1 MKRNLFKGFTLVL
14 FILSVILG
22 WPASKSD
29 SEPVLKVSSTSMRM
43 NVKDYGVK
51 GDGLTDDTAA
61 LQKVLRL
68 AAGGGRTLYFPK
80 GTYLVDST
88 KDLIIPGGTLVTGDG
103 AGTVLKAS
111 SRTFGW
117 ELLRAAGS
125 DITVSGMTLDGNRQV
140 NRVMVV
146 GGGSQRVTL
155 SGLTVAN
162 ASQNRDPGGEGY
174 GEVVCGILIYGNTRQ
189 VTVSGVE
196 VKNIRAIN
204 ARSGDP
210 VARGIYVTT
219 TWGSQETVAK
229 SITIQGSHIHDIGPA
244 DDGDGIYFED
254 PGMDSGRGQDSSSVI
269 AGNQL
274 DHIAKRGIKIY
285 AQGIKVQGN
294 HITNSYLGN
303 NVFQGGSDKG
313 RTAPDMYSAISVY
326 GSNNIVDGNA
336 IDGIGSFY
344 AAIEVTAGEP
354 VSHITITN
362 NSISMGAQSQIK
374 GTTAIRLGS
383 LSDFSISGNAITG
396 GERGIWTWQNASN
409 GVISGNT
416 IVVKQGGG
424 IDLST
429 YLPGYVQQNIR
440 VINNKITAGT
450 FTIRQA
456 ASNRN
461 VAIQ

>member
-1 MKRNLFKGFTLVL
+1 MKRKMITRSALVL
-14 FILSVILG
+14 CILLLILSLPV
-22 WPASKSD
+22 PKPD
-29 SEPVLKVSSTSMRM
+29 SEPVLKIASVRI
-43 NVKDYGVK
+43 NVKDYGAK
-51 GDGLTDDTAA
+51 GDGVTDDTAA
-61 LQKVLRL
+61 LQKIFKR
-68 AAGGGRTLYFPK
+68 AAGGGRILYFPK

-88 KDLIIPGGTLVTGDG
+88 KDLILPGGTVMTGDG
-103 AGTVLKAS
+103 AGSVLKAS

-125 DITVSGMTLDGNRQV
+125 DITITGMTLDGNRQV
-140 NRVMVV
+140 NRVLVV
-146 GGGSQRVTL
+146 GGGSKRVTL

-162 ASQNRDPGGEGY
+162 ASQNKDPAGEGY
-174 GEVVCGILIYGNTRQ
+174 GEVVCGIVIYGNTRQ

-196 VKNIRAIN
+196 VKNINAIN
-204 ARSGDP
+204 SRSGDP

-229 SITIQGSHIHDIGPA
+229 EVTIKGSHIHNIGPA

-254 PGMDSGRGQDSSSVI
+254 LSLESGRGQDSSSVI

-303 NVFQGGSDKG
+303 NVYQSGSHKG
-313 RTAPDMYSAISVY
+313 RTAPDMYSAISVFA
-326 GSNNIVDGNA
+326 SHNTVDGNT
-336 IDGIGSFY
+336 IDGIGSYY
-344 AAIEVTAGEP
+344 AAVEVTSDTP

-362 NSISMGAQSQIK
+362 NSISMGVQSQMK

-383 LSDFSISGNAITG
+383 LEDFNISGNAITG
-396 GERGIWTWQNASN
+396 GEKGIWTWQNASG

-424 IDLST
+424 IDLSN

-440 VINNKITAGT
+440 VMNNTMTTGT
-450 FTIRQA
+450 FTTRRA

-461 VAIQ
+461 VVIQ